1 MEQVE
6 LSYMAGENAIWYR
19 TGPLDKSLVFSYKY
33 KNILKNIY
41 FTFWLSYLLCRYLFI
56 TEKWKL
62 TCSQKPVY

>member
-6 LSYMAGENAIWYR
+6 LSYMAGENAILYR
-19 TGPLDKSLVFSYKY
+19 TGPLDNSLVFSYKD

-41 FTFWLSYLLCRYLFI
+41 FTFWLSYLLCRCLFI